1 MKDLIL
7 IIVDVLDWN
16 IEMDQQQA
24 ARVNVLLLA

>member
-7 IIVDVLDWN
+7 IVVDVLDWN
-16 IEMDQQQA
+16 IKMDRQQA